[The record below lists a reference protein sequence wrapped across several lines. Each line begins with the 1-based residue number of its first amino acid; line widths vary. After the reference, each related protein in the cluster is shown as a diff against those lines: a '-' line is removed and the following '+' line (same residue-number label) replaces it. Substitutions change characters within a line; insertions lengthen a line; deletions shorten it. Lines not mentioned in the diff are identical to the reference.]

1 MSDSIDYLSEC
12 PVCQQG
18 LVRIRAIFVENRLRS
33 ICQCDECD
41 AAWTDPSLTD
51 RLGRD
56 HTELLQSSCEA
67 WYWASR
73 EEACLLGWA
82 GSLKFVKESR

>member
-1 MSDSIDYLSEC
+1 MSDSVLYISEC

-18 LVRIRAIFVENRLRS
+18 LVRIRAVVSKQFLRS
-33 ICQCDECD
+33 VCQCDECD
-41 AAWTDPSLTD
+41 AAWSDPQLTD
-51 RLGRD
+51 RLMRE
-56 HTELLQSSCEA
+56 HVEQLHSSCES

-82 GSLKFVKESR
+82 GSLIFVNESR